1 MQVSSGDAVEA
12 YLHDWD
18 IDVTEKH
25 LKQYEQQ
32 RDKRNAEAKA
42 FIEKEEK
49 RYYSSFSA
57 SVCSRNI
64 VSSIQIVGSQP
75 RVGSMY
81 YCMMYQ

>member
-49 RYYSSFSA
+49 RYSSFSA
-57 SVCSRNI
+57 SVCSHNI
-64 VSSIQIVGSQP
+64 VSSIQIVGSLP
-75 RVGSMY
+75 RVGSMQ
-81 YCMMYQ
+81 YCMVYQ

>member
-32 RDKRNAEAKA
+32 RDKRNTEAKA

-49 RYYSSFSA
+49 RYSSCSA
-57 SVCSRNI
+57 SVLCSHNI
-64 VSSIQIVGSQP
+64 VSSIQNVGSLP
-75 RVGSMY
+75 CVGCMQ

>member
-49 RYYSSFSA
+49 RYSSCSA

-64 VSSIQIVGSQP
+64 VSSIQIVGSLP
-75 RVGSMY
+75 CVGSMQ
-81 YCMMYQ
+81 YCMIYQ